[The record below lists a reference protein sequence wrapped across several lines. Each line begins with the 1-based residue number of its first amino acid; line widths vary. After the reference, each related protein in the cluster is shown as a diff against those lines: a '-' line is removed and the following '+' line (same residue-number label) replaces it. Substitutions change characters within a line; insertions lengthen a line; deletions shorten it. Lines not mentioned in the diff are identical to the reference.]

1 MGLDYVF
8 VKDGNDIDS
17 LITAFKQVKD
27 STYPVVVHI
36 CTQKGK
42 GYKIAEENKENWHYC
57 AHSTLKQVNPIC
69 RKTAEKIIRQ

>member
-36 CTQKGK
+36 CTQKVK
-42 GYKIAEENKENWHYC
+42 DMK
-57 AHSTLKQVNPIC
+57 
-69 RKTAEKIIRQ
+69 